1 MDTVTIFLEY
11 SGILESVTVFLV
23 FSKLSSLD
31 FRALPHTFFIL
42 LPGLHVTVTH

>member
-1 MDTVTIFLEY
+1 MDTVTFLEH

-31 FRALPHTFFIL
+31 F
-42 LPGLHVTVTH
+42 